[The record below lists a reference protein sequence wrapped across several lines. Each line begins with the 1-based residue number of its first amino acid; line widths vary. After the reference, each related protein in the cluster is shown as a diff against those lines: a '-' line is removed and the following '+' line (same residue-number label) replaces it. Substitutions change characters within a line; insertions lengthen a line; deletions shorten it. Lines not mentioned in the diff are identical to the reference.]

1 MLGMMLV
8 LSFKRF
14 WDHVMESVF
23 ETPYMIHL
31 LRGTYLYFNQFLYL
45 DHETVLLEI
54 SLSMAAFKMLI
65 ILKRWRAKRGNHL
78 RSHFTFQ
85 KIMNNDNHA
94 MRI

>member
-1 MLGMMLV
+1 MIYPVMFQSTLNIFCVSRCKFFFVLGMMLV

-31 LRGTYLYFNQFLYL
+31 LRGTYLYFDQFLYL

-54 SLSMAAFKMLI
+54 SLPMAALKMLI
-65 ILKRWRAKRGNHL
+65 ISKR
-78 RSHFTFQ
+78 
-85 KIMNNDNHA
+85 
-94 MRI
+94 